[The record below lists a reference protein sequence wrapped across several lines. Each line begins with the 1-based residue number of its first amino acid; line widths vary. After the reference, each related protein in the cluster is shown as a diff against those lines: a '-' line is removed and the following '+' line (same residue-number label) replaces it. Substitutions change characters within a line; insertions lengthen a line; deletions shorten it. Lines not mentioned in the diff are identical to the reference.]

1 MGKYDV
7 ENRSIVLDAELDSDP
22 SLGLATLVNGVVN
35 DLLYQNRFAGPVTP
49 EVAELAVVG
58 TGLGTLRNGIGLVGK
73 VGSHWDSTRWE
84 IAARPFLD
92 FQTLAYANAI
102 AAWARDDRTPAWVSE
117 MHGELKR
124 PMQNSLKFLFKT
136 NDSFFQPTK
145 QKTLLGQPQDQWW
158 ELAAI
163 DSASQKVI
171 AIRHLQTNQ
180 DLSEKQQTLLLEH
193 LDSPNRAIVL
203 HAIATVERMAM
214 DYRPIANEAIVGR
227 LRILADHRD
236 DEISAKAMCTV
247 TRLKKLDENTIDIAS
262 NMLESQYRHVI
273 YAGAYAFSSLDSI
286 PDHVL
291 KLVDRAFVRAL
302 QACDYEFVGM
312 FALAYKRWLDDPE
325 AHLQDLLQDSP
336 EYLPVALDALNH
348 EPDQV
353 VSIG

>member
-1 MGKYDV
+1 MGKYEV
-7 ENRSIVLDAELDSDP
+7 ENRSIVLDAELESDP
-22 SLGLATLVNGVVN
+22 SLGLATLVNGVVY

-58 TGLGTLRNGIGLVGK
+58 TGLGALRNGIGLVGK

-84 IAARPFLD
+84 ISPRPFLD

-102 AAWARDDRTPAWVSE
+102 AAWARGDQNPDWTSE
-117 MHGELKR
+117 MHGEVRR
-124 PMQNSLKFLFKT
+124 PMQKSLKFLFKT
-136 NDSFFQPTK
+136 NDSFFQPAK
-145 QKTLLGQPQDQWW
+145 QRSLLGQAQNQWW
-158 ELAAI
+158 ELAAT

-171 AIRHLQTNQ
+171 AIRHLESDQE
-180 DLSEKQQTLLLEH
+180 LSDKQQALILEH

-203 HAIATVERMAM
+203 HAIATVERMAAG
-214 DYRPIANEAIVGR
+214 YRPIANEAIVGR
-227 LRILADHRD
+227 LRMLADHRD

-247 TRLKKLDENTIDIAS
+247 TRLKELDENTIDIAA

-273 YAGAYAFSSLDSI
+273 YAGAYAFSSIDSI

-312 FALAYKRWLDDPE
+312 FAQAYKRWLDDPE
-325 AHLQDLLQDSP
+325 THLQNLLQNST
-336 EYLPVALDALNH
+336 EYLPVALDALNQ